1 MVVRACLA
9 MLVNGG
15 QLSLS
20 RVEKLVII
28 MDRFIL
34 ATAYGAIFGFTL
46 PAGFAAGTDGGT
58 SRLSMRVYEDPA
70 AFSWQGFYVGGHGGL
85 AFRNLRGNVSGLTGG
100 LQAGYNLQFG
110 AAVLGVEVE
119 GSHLGGPNGTFGSNR
134 VEESWRIAEKGRFG
148 LIIDR
153 TLLYAVGGYA
163 TTRISGPKGAPA
175 ADGWKG
181 GILAGGGIEQGFA
194 DGLSAKIEYNY
205 IITGGPRMISPVGQM
220 IRFDSGHIVKAGLN
234 HRF

>member
-100 LQAGYNLQFG
+100 AAGRIQSSIRG
-110 AAVLGVEVE
+110 R
-119 GSHLGGPNGTFGSNR
+119 GSRCRG
-134 VEESWRIAEKGRFG
+134 
-148 LIIDR
+148 
-153 TLLYAVGGYA
+153 
-163 TTRISGPKGAPA
+163 
-175 ADGWKG
+175 
-181 GILAGGGIEQGFA
+181 
-194 DGLSAKIEYNY
+194 
-205 IITGGPRMISPVGQM
+205 
-220 IRFDSGHIVKAGLN
+220 
-234 HRF
+234 

>member
-1 MVVRACLA
+1 M
-9 MLVNGG
+9 
-15 QLSLS
+15 S
-20 RVEKLVII
+20 
-28 MDRFIL
+28 
-34 ATAYGAIFGFTL
+34 
-46 PAGFAAGTDGGT
+46 AA
-58 SRLSMRVYEDPA
+58 S
-70 AFSWQGFYVGGHGGL
+70 Q
-85 AFRNLRGNVSGLTGG
+85 GG